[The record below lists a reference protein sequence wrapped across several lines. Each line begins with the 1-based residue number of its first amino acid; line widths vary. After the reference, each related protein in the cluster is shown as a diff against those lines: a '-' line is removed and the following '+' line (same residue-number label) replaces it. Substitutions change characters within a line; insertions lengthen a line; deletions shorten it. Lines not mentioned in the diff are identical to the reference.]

1 MRLKAMN
8 ALGACIDGYRVQKPK
23 RNLPSALNVK
33 ALIGISLEEVIRL
46 PAIELQVT
54 KLEATE

>member
-1 MRLKAMN
+1 MN

-23 RNLPSALNVK
+23 RNLLSALNVK

-54 KLEATE
+54 KLEATD